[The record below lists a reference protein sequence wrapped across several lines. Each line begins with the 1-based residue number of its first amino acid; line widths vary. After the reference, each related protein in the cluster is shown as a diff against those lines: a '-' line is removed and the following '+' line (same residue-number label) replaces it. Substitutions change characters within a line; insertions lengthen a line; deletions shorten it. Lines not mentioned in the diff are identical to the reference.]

1 MMDTTTSMTEV
12 DFVEGILTVAAER
25 ECATFG
31 IADTRFDEAMKDAY
45 EQLIE
50 IAADYDLDVEF
61 QVRPHPIHG
70 DSTVL
75 RGAVNAAVGDRRARR
90 RNPAFRFVDVAKV
103 HVDSDGADQFL
114 GRLPGGRP
122 LYDRLAETFL
132 SSYLA
137 VLPTA

>member
-1 MMDTTTSMTEV
+1 MTEV

-25 ECATFG
+25 KCSTFG
-31 IADTRFDEAMKDAY
+31 IADTRFDEAMKAAY
-45 EQLIE
+45 DRLTK
-50 IAADYDLDVEF
+50 IAAEYDLDIEF

-90 RNPAFRFVDVAKV
+90 RNPTFRFVDVAKV

-114 GRLPGGRP
+114 RRLPGGRE
-122 LYDRLAETFL
+122 LYDQLTEAFL
-132 SSYLA
+132 NSYLA
-137 VLPTA
+137 PLPSA